1 MSFYFGKESGNQ
13 RKIRRD
19 NGVASGALL
28 TSLVKDTFLPISV
41 SLEILSSIAD
51 ILHEAK
57 NLDSPHGNIQIT
69 DICISND
76 CHVYVNGFEQRN
88 IAFSQNTT
96 QYEQMQYEDI
106 YGLGIIMLALLG
118 QDPNFSPP
126 DRQYSQDDYNMIIVE
141 KLISIDWQELKNQPW
156 LPQIQEFLIS
166 MLQIEEQARPSALDV
181 TNVLAEVCN
190 QCTGPN
196 LTEFVQKNPEFF
208 ISLSYDY
215 EELLSASAITAPIV
229 EPLSFVPESS
239 TGAATGLWP
248 KEKIRELIQEDWSE
262 EEDIQPRKNANYFS
276 NISDDFSLPGIQANP
291 LHQSQENLV
300 APQKTSR
307 NKRDDSLRV
316 VKTAFAPPDMNENSM
331 YEGMQQNN
339 PLPPSWDQSQETPN
353 VQAQPYESLIESWDN
368 KKPPVQDLTPTQ
380 SVPPITNIP
389 LPNQQDTPY
398 PQVISSNI
406 PIHSQN
412 PSEADPSLIQKIT
425 QHPQFIWFA
434 IGGGVISVMGI
445 VIIIVLAIVIQRE
458 YSNHVEPT
466 TENTIETIEDP
477 YEKEQNRIQ
486 KYHDISKDTGQKDQT
501 ENNITATQNEAS
513 EEIEEVEEIKEVEEI
528 EEVEEIKEVTPI
540 KTKKETVPKT
550 TSVTS
555 KSKPTSQKST
565 KNSNQQKNAQSSQNK
580 NTPQRNSQSSQ
591 DTTSPKPRTT
601 QTILNGN
608 KFDVLFKLPQLEGK
622 MVCGDGQNVEFSQSI
637 SLSFSSSTV
646 CRIEVDGA
654 KGVFIANQKQIVE
667 CVDVGGRIQCS

>member
-88 IAFSQNTT
+88 IAFSQNAT

-106 YGLGIIMLALLG
+106 YGLGIIMLSLLG

-126 DRQYSQDDYNMIIVE
+126 DRNFSEDDYNMIVVE
-141 KLISIDWQELKNQPW
+141 KLLSIDWQELKNQPW

-181 TNVLAEVCN
+181 TNVLAEVCK
-190 QCTGPN
+190 QCTGPT
-196 LTEFVQKNPEFF
+196 LIEFVQKNPEFF

-248 KEKIRELIQEDWSE
+248 KEKIRELIQEDWPD
-262 EEDIQPRKNANYFS
+262 EDDIHSSKNNDYFG
-276 NISDDFSLPGIQANP
+276 NHSDDFSLPGVQGNP
-291 LHQSQENLV
+291 LLQSQENLV
-300 APQKTSR
+300 APQKTSSK
-307 NKRDDSLRV
+307 KRDDSLRV
-316 VKTAFAPPDMNENSM
+316 VKTAFAPPEMNANSVND
-331 YEGMQQNN
+331 GILQNN
-339 PLPPSWDQSQETPN
+339 QPSHSFDQSPQIPQ
-353 VQAQPYESLIESWDN
+353 VPVQPYDSLLESRDN
-368 KKPPVQDLTPTQ
+368 KRIAVQDLAPTQ

-406 PIHSQN
+406 PISSQN
-412 PSEADPSLIQKIT
+412 TTEVAPSLIQKIT

-434 IGGGVISVMGI
+434 IGGGLISVMGI
-445 VIIIVLAIVIQRE
+445 VIVIVLVIVIQRE

-466 TENTIETIEDP
+466 TENTIETIQDP
-477 YEKEQNRIQ
+477 YEQDQNRIQ
-486 KYHDISKDTGQKDQT
+486 KYHDIPKDTGHPDPIDNEITTDQNKAV
-501 ENNITATQNEAS
+501 EKV
-513 EEIEEVEEIKEVEEI
+513 EEIEKVEEVEEVETSWTFTPRSVSHLWPV
-528 EEVEEIKEVTPI
+528 VE
-540 KTKKETVPKT
+540 
-550 TSVTS
+550 
-555 KSKPTSQKST
+555 
-565 KNSNQQKNAQSSQNK
+565 
-580 NTPQRNSQSSQ
+580 
-591 DTTSPKPRTT
+591 
-601 QTILNGN
+601 
-608 KFDVLFKLPQLEGK
+608 
-622 MVCGDGQNVEFSQSI
+622 
-637 SLSFSSSTV
+637 SSTRSP
-646 CRIEVDGA
+646 CT
-654 KGVFIANQKQIVE
+654 
-667 CVDVGGRIQCS
+667 